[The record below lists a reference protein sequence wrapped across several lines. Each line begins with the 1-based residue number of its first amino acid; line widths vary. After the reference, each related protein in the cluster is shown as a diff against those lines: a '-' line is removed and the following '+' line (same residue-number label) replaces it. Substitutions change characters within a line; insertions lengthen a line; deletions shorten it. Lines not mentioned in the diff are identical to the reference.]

1 LQLLLPSLIFRAMAG
16 MEQIAGLA
24 LQQTMSPQMQQ
35 SLNILQAPLAELRQL
50 VDAELRENPALE
62 EVLPENPAEEP
73 ERRSDLEDQW
83 NEYYAQRAVA
93 EPWTREALER
103 RQHFLDS
110 QTRPPTL
117 QEHLL
122 EQLLTASW
130 KMPEAQIAAEIIGN
144 LDEQGYFRTDAG
156 DVAYATKSDAL
167 EVERILEKVQEFDPP
182 GIAARNL
189 GECLFLQLKRQGRG
203 NSPAA
208 RIVTHH
214 LEELGRK
221 RISEIAAALGIPVPE
236 VQDAAA
242 EISRLD
248 PRPGRAFSTEPEQ
261 IVIPEIIVER
271 EGDGYLVRLS
281 GDEIPVLRISD
292 SYKDM
297 IPASSREVRDYLR
310 DKIKGGKFFIRSIQ
324 QRQQTLMN
332 IGREIVARQRDFLDH
347 GPSHLRPMT
356 MSQVA
361 DAVGVHETTVSRA
374 ASGKYIATPQGI
386 FEIKYFFTHGY
397 TNSEGEAVS
406 NESVRQAILAI
417 VREESASHPH
427 SDQDMVRLLKDQ
439 GLAVARRTVAKYREQ
454 LGLLPSHLRKSF

>member
-1 LQLLLPSLIFRAMAG
+1 MAG

-35 SLNILQAPLAELRQL
+35 SLHILQAPLTELRQL

-62 EVLPENPAEEP
+62 EVMPENPAEER
-73 ERRSDLEDQW
+73 ERKSDMEDQW
-83 NEYYAQRAVA
+83 DEYYTQRAVA
-93 EPWTREALER
+93 EPWTREALEK
-103 RQHFLDS
+103 RQHFFDS
-110 QTRPPTL
+110 QTRPQTL

-130 KMPEAQIAAEIIGN
+130 TKPEARIAVEIIGN
-144 LDEQGYFRTDAG
+144 LDEQGYFRVDAE
-156 DVAYATKSDAL
+156 DVAYAAGTDTL
-167 EVERILEKVQEFDPP
+167 EVERVLEKVQEFDPP

-189 GECLFLQLKRQGRG
+189 GECLYLQLKRQGRQYS
-203 NSPAA
+203 NEA
-208 RIVTHH
+208 RIVRHH

-221 RISEIAAALGIPVPE
+221 KLSEIANALDVPVTE
-236 VQDAAA
+236 VQEAAGNIA
-242 EISRLD
+242 KLD
-248 PRPGRAFSTEPEQ
+248 PRPGRAFSSEPEQ
-261 IVIPEIIVER
+261 TVIPEIVVER
-271 EGDGYLVRLS
+271 EGDEYVVRLNS
-281 GDEIPVLRISD
+281 DEIPVLRIAD

-297 IPASSREVRDYLR
+297 LPDSSREVRDYLR

-332 IGREIVARQRDFLDH
+332 IGREIVLRQREFLEH

-374 ASGKYIATPQGI
+374 ASGKSIATPQGI

-397 TNSEGEAVS
+397 TNSDGESVS

-417 VREESASHPH
+417 VRDESGKHPH
-427 SDQDMVRLLKDQ
+427 SDQDMVRLLNEQ

-454 LGLLPSHLRKSF
+454 LGILPSHLRKSF

>member
-1 LQLLLPSLIFRAMAG
+1 
-16 MEQIAGLA
+16 MEQIAGMA

-35 SLNILQAPLAELRQL
+35 SLNILQAPLTELRQL
-50 VDAELRENPALE
+50 VATELRENPALE
-62 EVLPENPAEEP
+62 EVLPDNPAEEP
-73 ERRSDLEDQW
+73 SRKSEMEDQW
-83 NEYYAQRAVA
+83 NEYYAQRSVS
-93 EPWTREALER
+93 EPWTREALEK
-103 RQHFLDS
+103 RQHFFDS
-110 QTRPPTL
+110 QTKPQTL

-130 KMPEAQIAAEIIGN
+130 TKPEARIAIEIIGN
-144 LDEQGYFRTDAG
+144 LDEQGYFRTDSE
-156 DVAYATKSDAL
+156 DVAYAADTDAL
-167 EVERILEKVQEFDPP
+167 EVERVLEKVQEFDPP

-189 GECLFLQLKRQGRG
+189 GECLFLQLKRQGRQY
-203 NSPAA
+203 STEA
-208 RIVTHH
+208 RIVRHH

-221 RISEIAAALGIPVPE
+221 KIQEIAVALDLPIPE
-236 VQDAAA
+236 IQQAA
-242 EISRLD
+242 EAISKLD

-261 IVIPEIIVER
+261 IVIPEITVER
-271 EGDGYLVRLS
+271 DGDDYLVRLS
-281 GDEIPVLRISD
+281 SDEIPVLRISD

-297 IPASSREVRDYLR
+297 LPESSREVRDYLR

-332 IGREIVARQRDFLDH
+332 IGREIVSRQREFLDH

-397 TNSEGEAVS
+397 TNSEGESVS

-417 VREESASHPH
+417 VRDESPKHPH
-427 SDQDMVRLLKDQ
+427 SDQDMVRLLQAQ

-454 LGLLPSHLRKSF
+454 LNILPSHLRKSF

>member
-1 LQLLLPSLIFRAMAG
+1 MAG
-16 MEQIAGLA
+16 MEQIAGMA

-35 SLNILQAPLAELRQL
+35 SLNILQAPLTELRQL
-50 VDAELRENPALE
+50 VDIELRENPALE
-62 EVLPENPAEEP
+62 EVLPENPAEE
-73 ERRSDLEDQW
+73 RAQKSDLEDQW
-83 NEYYAQRAVA
+83 SDYYAQRATA
-93 EPWTREALER
+93 EPWTKEALEK
-103 RQHFLDS
+103 RQHFFDS
-110 QTRPPTL
+110 QTRPQTL

-130 KMPEAQIAAEIIGN
+130 TKPEARIAVEIIGN
-144 LDEQGYFRTDAG
+144 LDEQGYFRTDLE
-156 DVAYATKSDAL
+156 DVAYAAGSDAL
-167 EVERILEKVQEFDPP
+167 EVERVLEKVQEFDPP

-189 GECLFLQLKRQGRG
+189 GECLFLQLKRQGRQYS
-203 NSPAA
+203 NEA
-208 RIVTHH
+208 RIVRHH

-221 RISEIAAALGIPVPE
+221 KLTEIANALDIPVQE
-236 VQDAAA
+236 VQHAAA
-242 EISRLD
+242 AITKLD
-248 PRPGRAFSTEPEQ
+248 PRPGRAFLSEPEQ

-271 EGDGYLVRLS
+271 DGDDYLVRLS
-281 GDEIPVLRISD
+281 NEEIPVLRISD

-297 IPASSREVRDYLR
+297 LPDSSREVRDYLR
-310 DKIKGGKFFIRSIQ
+310 EKIKGGKFFIRSIQ

-332 IGREIVARQRDFLDH
+332 IGREIVTRQREFLDH

-397 TNSEGEAVS
+397 TNSDGEAVS
-406 NESVRQAILAI
+406 NESVRQAILAL
-417 VREESASHPH
+417 VREESPRHPH
-427 SDQDMVRLLKDQ
+427 SDQDMVQLLNEQ

-454 LGLLPSHLRKSF
+454 LGILPSHLRKSF

>member
-1 LQLLLPSLIFRAMAG
+1 

-35 SLNILQAPLAELRQL
+35 SLNILQAPLTELRQL
-50 VDAELRENPALE
+50 VDTELRENPALE
-62 EVLPENPAEEP
+62 EVLPENPAEE
-73 ERRSDLEDQW
+73 RAQKSDLEDQW
-83 NEYYAQRAVA
+83 NDYYIQRSTA
-93 EPWTREALER
+93 EPWTKEALEK
-103 RQHFLDS
+103 RQHFFDS
-110 QTRPPTL
+110 QTRPQTL

-130 KMPEAQIAAEIIGN
+130 TKPEARIAVEIIGN
-144 LDEQGYFRTDAG
+144 LDEQGYFRADPG
-156 DVAYATKSDAL
+156 DVAYAAGSDAL
-167 EVERILEKVQEFDPP
+167 EVERVLEKVQEFDPP

-189 GECLFLQLKRQGRG
+189 GECLYLQLKRQGRQY
-203 NSPAA
+203 STEA
-208 RIVTHH
+208 RIVRHH

-221 RISEIAAALGIPVPE
+221 KLTEIASALDIPVHE
-236 VQDAAA
+236 VQQAA
-242 EISRLD
+242 EAITKLD
-248 PRPGRAFSTEPEQ
+248 PRPGRPFSSEPEQ

-271 EGDGYLVRLS
+271 DGDDYLVRLS
-281 GDEIPVLRISD
+281 SEEIPVLRISD

-297 IPASSREVRDYLR
+297 LPDSSREVRDYLR

-332 IGREIVARQRDFLDH
+332 IGREIVTRQREFLDH

-397 TNSEGEAVS
+397 TNSDGEAVS
-406 NESVRQAILAI
+406 NESVRQAILAL
-417 VREESASHPH
+417 VREESSRHPH
-427 SDQDMVRLLKDQ
+427 SDQDMVRLLNDQ

-454 LGLLPSHLRKSF
+454 LGILPSHLRKSF

>member
-1 LQLLLPSLIFRAMAG
+1 MAG
-16 MEQIAGLA
+16 MEQIAGMA

-35 SLNILQAPLAELRQL
+35 SLHILQAPLTELRQL

-62 EVLPENPAEEP
+62 EVMPENPAEER
-73 ERRSDLEDQW
+73 ERKSDMEDQW
-83 NEYYAQRAVA
+83 DEYYTQRAVA
-93 EPWTREALER
+93 EPWTREALEK
-103 RQHFLDS
+103 RQHFFDS
-110 QTRPPTL
+110 QTRPQTL

-130 KMPEAQIAAEIIGN
+130 TKPEARIAVEIIGN
-144 LDEQGYFRTDAG
+144 LDEQGYFRVDAE
-156 DVAYATKSDAL
+156 DVAYAAGTDTL
-167 EVERILEKVQEFDPP
+167 EVEMVLEKVHEFDPP

-189 GECLFLQLKRQGRG
+189 GECLYLQLKRQGRQYS
-203 NSPAA
+203 NEA
-208 RIVTHH
+208 RIVRHH

-221 RISEIAAALGIPVPE
+221 KLSEIANALDVPVTE
-236 VQDAAA
+236 VQEAAGNIA
-242 EISRLD
+242 KLD
-248 PRPGRAFSTEPEQ
+248 PRPGRAFSSEPEQ
-261 IVIPEIIVER
+261 TVIPEIVMER
-271 EGDGYLVRLS
+271 EGDEYVVRLNS
-281 GDEIPVLRISD
+281 DEIPVLRIAD

-297 IPASSREVRDYLR
+297 LPDSSREVRDYLR

-332 IGREIVARQRDFLDH
+332 IGREIVLRQREFLEH

-397 TNSEGEAVS
+397 TNSDGESVS

-417 VREESASHPH
+417 VRDESGKHPH
-427 SDQDMVRLLKDQ
+427 SDQDMVRLLNEQ

-454 LGLLPSHLRKSF
+454 LGILPSHLRKSF

>member
-1 LQLLLPSLIFRAMAG
+1 MAG

-35 SLNILQAPLAELRQL
+35 SLHILQAPLTELRQL

-62 EVLPENPAEEP
+62 EVMPENPAEER
-73 ERRSDLEDQW
+73 ERKSDMEDQW
-83 NEYYAQRAVA
+83 DEYYTQRAVA
-93 EPWTREALER
+93 EPWTREALEK
-103 RQHFLDS
+103 RQHFFDS
-110 QTRPPTL
+110 QTRPQTL

-130 KMPEAQIAAEIIGN
+130 TKPEARIAVEIIGN
-144 LDEQGYFRTDAG
+144 LDEQGYFRVDAE
-156 DVAYATKSDAL
+156 DVAYAAGTDTL
-167 EVERILEKVQEFDPP
+167 EVERVLEKVQEFDPP

-189 GECLFLQLKRQGRG
+189 GECLYLQLKRQGRQYS
-203 NSPAA
+203 NEA
-208 RIVTHH
+208 RIVRHH

-221 RISEIAAALGIPVPE
+221 KLSEIANALDVPVTE
-236 VQDAAA
+236 VQEAAGNIA
-242 EISRLD
+242 KLD
-248 PRPGRAFSTEPEQ
+248 PRPGRAFSSEPEQ
-261 IVIPEIIVER
+261 TVIPEIVMER
-271 EGDGYLVRLS
+271 EGDEYVVRLNS
-281 GDEIPVLRISD
+281 DEIPVLRIAD

-297 IPASSREVRDYLR
+297 LPDSSREVRDYLR

-332 IGREIVARQRDFLDH
+332 IGREIVLRQREFLEH

-397 TNSEGEAVS
+397 TNSDGESVS

-417 VREESASHPH
+417 VRDESGKHPH
-427 SDQDMVRLLKDQ
+427 SDQDMVRLLNEQ

-454 LGLLPSHLRKSF
+454 LGILPSHLRKSF

>member
-1 LQLLLPSLIFRAMAG
+1 MAG

-35 SLNILQAPLAELRQL
+35 SLHILQAPLTELRQL

-62 EVLPENPAEEP
+62 EVMPENPAEER
-73 ERRSDLEDQW
+73 ERKSDMEDQW
-83 NEYYAQRAVA
+83 DEYYTQRAVA
-93 EPWTREALER
+93 EPWTREALEK
-103 RQHFLDS
+103 RQHFFDS
-110 QTRPPTL
+110 QTRPQTL

-130 KMPEAQIAAEIIGN
+130 TKPEARIAVEIIGN
-144 LDEQGYFRTDAG
+144 LDEQGYFRVDAE
-156 DVAYATKSDAL
+156 DVAYAAGTDTL
-167 EVERILEKVQEFDPP
+167 EVERVLEKVQEFDPP

-189 GECLFLQLKRQGRG
+189 GECLYLQLKRQGRQYS
-203 NSPAA
+203 NEA
-208 RIVTHH
+208 RIVRHH

-221 RISEIAAALGIPVPE
+221 KLSEIANALDVPVTE
-236 VQDAAA
+236 VQEAAGNIA
-242 EISRLD
+242 KLD
-248 PRPGRAFSTEPEQ
+248 PRPGRAFSSEPEQ
-261 IVIPEIIVER
+261 TVIPEIVMER
-271 EGDGYLVRLS
+271 EGDEYVVRLNS
-281 GDEIPVLRISD
+281 DEIPVLRIAD

-297 IPASSREVRDYLR
+297 LPDSSREVRDYLR

-332 IGREIVARQRDFLDH
+332 IGREIVLRQREFLEH

-374 ASGKYIATPQGI
+374 ASGNYIATPQGI

-397 TNSEGEAVS
+397 TNSDGESVS

-417 VREESASHPH
+417 VRDESGKHPH
-427 SDQDMVRLLKDQ
+427 SDQDMVRLLNEQ

-454 LGLLPSHLRKSF
+454 LGILPSHLRKSF

>member
-1 LQLLLPSLIFRAMAG
+1 MAG
-16 MEQIAGLA
+16 MEQIAGMA

-35 SLNILQAPLAELRQL
+35 SLNILQAPLTELRQL

-62 EVLPENPAEEP
+62 EVPPENPAEEP
-73 ERRSDLEDQW
+73 ERKSDLEDQW

-93 EPWTREALER
+93 EPWTKEALEK
-103 RQHFLDS
+103 RQHFFDT
-110 QTRPPTL
+110 QTKPETL

-122 EQLLTASW
+122 SQLLTASW
-130 KMPEAQIAAEIIGN
+130 TKPDARIAVEIIGN
-144 LDEQGYFRTDAG
+144 LDEQGYFRTDPG
-156 DVAYATKSDAL
+156 DVAYAADSDAL
-167 EVERILEKVQEFDPP
+167 EVEKILERVQEFDPP

-189 GECLFLQLKRQGRG
+189 GECLYLQLKRQGREY
-203 NSPAA
+203 STEA
-208 RIVTHH
+208 RIVRHH

-221 RISEIAAALGIPVPE
+221 KLPEIATALGIPVRE
-236 VQDAAA
+236 VQEATEA
-242 EISRLD
+242 ISKLD
-248 PRPGRAFSTEPEQ
+248 PRPGSAFSTDPEQ

-271 EGDGYLVRLS
+271 DGDEYLVRLS
-281 GDEIPVLRISD
+281 SEEIPVLRISD

-297 IPASSREVRDYLR
+297 LPDSSREVRDYLR

-332 IGREIVARQRDFLDH
+332 IGREIVVRQRDFLDH
-347 GPSHLRPMT
+347 GPSHLHPMT

-397 TNSEGEAVS
+397 TNSDGEAVS
-406 NESVRQAILAI
+406 NESVRQAILSI
-417 VREESASHPH
+417 VRDESSRRPH
-427 SDQDMVRLLKDQ
+427 SDQDMVRLLKGQ

-454 LGLLPSHLRKSF
+454 LGILPSHLRKSF